1 MAQALESLYLNLSS
15 LSAAEEFF
23 NYFAVPFEPAVVHVN
38 RLHILKRFQQYLR
51 VTPGL
56 AELDASSLRAA
67 CQELLARA
75 YQDFVRSTPAQEK
88 VFKVFQDMDGGHV
101 ALDSLR
107 GTLPS
112 RREAADATSVSRGP
126 RLDPIGEGV

>member
-1 MAQALESLYLNLSS
+1 MSHALDTLYQSLSG

-23 NYFAVPFEPAVVHVN
+23 NYFGVAYEPAVVHVN

-56 AELDASSLRAA
+56 AELDTPSLHSA
-67 CQELLARA
+67 CQELLTRA
-75 YQDFVRSTPAQEK
+75 YSDFVRSTPAQEK

-101 ALDSLR
+101 ALDNLR
-107 GTLPS
+107 ATLPS
-112 RREAADATSVSRGP
+112 NRNGA
-126 RLDPIGEGV
+126 

>member
-1 MAQALESLYLNLSS
+1 MSDAFNQLFQRLGQ

-23 NYFAVPFEPAVVHVN
+23 QFLAVPYEPSVVRVN

-51 VTPGL
+51 TTPELKGL
-56 AELDASSLRAA
+56 DHDPLYAR

-88 VFKVFQDMDGGHV
+88 VFKVFQDMDGQQVG
-101 ALDSLR
+101 LDKLR
-107 GTLPS
+107 ATLPS
-112 RREAADATSVSRGP
+112 RRD
-126 RLDPIGEGV
+126 GV

>member
-1 MAQALESLYLNLSS
+1 VSNITNTLANFSS
-15 LSAAEEFF
+15 AEEFLNF
-23 NYFAVPFEPAVVHVN
+23 LEVPYDQRVVNIN

-51 VTPGL
+51 TTPELKGL
-56 AELDASSLRAA
+56 DSGTLHTR

-112 RREAADATSVSRGP
+112 RREGA
-126 RLDPIGEGV
+126 